1 MKVVLGNGFYFM
13 YIGFAIIYFV
23 ALFLIL
29 RKKSEKTI
37 RIVLI
42 SLLFLNFALHFL
54 KQAFPPYINNMP
66 KALEDSTLVN
76 ICAVSTFFF
85 PFAYLIKKHTI
96 LHDYVFFI
104 GMLGG
109 VLAVF
114 YPTEALGEFAFSFD
128 VIRFYF
134 CHATLFVVPLVAAIT
149 GLYSPRLKSF
159 WAIPLLFLAQSAI
172 ICLNEIF
179 LIKVGLVNANLSDL
193 LNKEFRNYSFVFGL
207 KDDFSAFAFL
217 FDPLVPFFF
226 KTDAF
231 HINGGTPFYFP
242 VLWQIVP
249 AFLYLIPIYI
259 IISSPFWIYTCVKK
273 AKSNKKT

>member
-1 MKVVLGNGFYFM
+1 MKVILGNGFYFM
-13 YIGFAIIYFV
+13 YIVLALVFFATL
-23 ALFLIL
+23 LFIL

-42 SLLFLNFALHFL
+42 VILFINFALHFL

-85 PFAYLIKKHTI
+85 PFVYLIKKHTV

-109 VLAVF
+109 LLAVF

-134 CHATLFVVPLVAAIT
+134 CHSTLFVVPLVAALL
-149 GLYSPRLKSF
+149 GLYRPRLKSF
-159 WAIPLLFLAQSAI
+159 WAIPLLFLAQSTI
-172 ICLNEIF
+172 ICLNEMF
-179 LIKVGLVNANLSDL
+179 LIKVGLVDAKISDL

-207 KDDFSAFAFL
+207 KDDFSTFAFL
-217 FDPLVPFFF
+217 FDPLIPFFL

-231 HINGGTPFYFP
+231 NINGGTAFYFP
-242 VLWQIVP
+242 VLWQIIP
-249 AFLYLIPIYI
+249 AFVYLIPLYI

-273 AKSNKKT
+273 AKSTKKT